1 MDRGRQVVAP
11 YRSIV
16 WLLLAATVA
25 TGVVL
30 RCNHLSD
37 VRSRS
42 PDERTYTY
50 FAQKIA
56 DEGLAAIPALFNDYV
71 SRKELWDYPP
81 PIRIVYPVMVAG
93 VMKVTGWRDA
103 SAGVAVSVLASCLS
117 LLVLAWIGVRFF
129 NPWIALAAVCLLA
142 FSVGELGTARRA
154 WQDATF
160 GFLGFLLVYVT
171 CELTHNPRRMI
182 WYLAFF
188 ALGAV
193 LLLTKQTGVVSYGL
207 CGLWAM
213 WVLLARE
220 HAWKSAAFLVV
231 GGVASL
237 AAAMAVLALCA
248 GGSIDIAL
256 SAVDHSLRPG
266 ESALAYMA
274 KVTAGPWYQFLDL
287 LWLTGPAT
295 VVLALLGVAAIISGT
310 LARAGAGDI
319 DKIADMRAA
328 GCATT
333 VTLGFVLF
341 CTFFPY
347 MQDLR
352 YITPANGA
360 YCLVA
365 GVGLCHILALA
376 QRTLPELGR
385 HAALAMSIGV
395 VALGLI
401 NDYGIHTSV
410 VVGSG
415 MQDLPV
421 GPIRERLRR

>member
-1 MDRGRQVVAP
+1 
-11 YRSIV
+11 
-16 WLLLAATVA
+16 LLLAATIA
-25 TGVVL
+25 TGIVL
-30 RCNHLSD
+30 RCGHLSD

-56 DEGLAAIPALFNDYV
+56 DQGFGAIPALFNDYV

-81 PIRIVYPVMVAG
+81 PVRIVYPVLVAG

-103 SAGVAVSVLASCLS
+103 SAGVAVSLLASCLS
-117 LLVLAWIGVRFF
+117 LLVLAWIGMRFF
-129 NPWIALAAVCLLA
+129 NPWIALAAVALLA

-160 GFLGFLLVYVT
+160 GFLGLLLVYVT
-171 CELTHNPRRMI
+171 CQVTHNPRKI
-182 WYLAFF
+182 LWYLTFF
-188 ALGAV
+188 ALGAL
-193 LLLTKQTGVVSYGL
+193 LLLTKQTGIVSYGL

-213 WVLLARE
+213 LVLLAQER
-220 HAWKSAAFLVV
+220 AWKWAAFLVL

-237 AAAMAVLALCA
+237 AVTMAVLTLCA
-248 GGSIDIAL
+248 GSIDIAL
-256 SAVDHSLRPG
+256 SAIDHSLRPG
-266 ESALAYMA
+266 ESALAYVA

-287 LWLTGPAT
+287 LWLTGPVT
-295 VVLALLGVAAIISGT
+295 IVLAFVGTAAIVSGT
-310 LARAGAGDI
+310 LLRAVVGDI

-328 GCATT
+328 GCATM

-341 CTFFPY
+341 CMFFPY

-365 GVGLCHILALA
+365 GVGLCYILALA
-376 QRTLPELGR
+376 RQTLPEFGR
-385 HAALAMSIGV
+385 HAALAVSIGI
-395 VALGLI
+395 VAISLI
-401 NDYGIHTSV
+401 NDYSTHTSV

-421 GPIRERLRR
+421 GPIRQRLRP